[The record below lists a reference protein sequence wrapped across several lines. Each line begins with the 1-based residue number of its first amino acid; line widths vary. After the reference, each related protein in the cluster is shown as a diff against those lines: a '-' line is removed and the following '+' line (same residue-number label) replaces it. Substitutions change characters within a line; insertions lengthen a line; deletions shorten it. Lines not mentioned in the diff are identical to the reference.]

1 MSALGVD
8 VFDRTV
14 QVTNSWLR
22 EIMQDHG
29 PDRQIAWHIL
39 GTVRRTLRDRLP
51 TDLSAHLGAQ
61 LPLLV
66 RGTYY
71 EQFEPS
77 LQPSET
83 DTLAEFLDKV
93 EKGFAMTRPVD
104 TTEAVRSVFKVLSH
118 YIDPGQVAKVRAALP
133 KEVRQLWPDSMVRH

>member
-1 MSALGVD
+1 M
-8 VFDRTV
+8 
-14 QVTNSWLR
+14 
-22 EIMQDHG
+22 EDHG
-29 PDRQIAWHIL
+29 QDRQMAWHIL
-39 GTVRRTLRDRLP
+39 STVLRTLRDRLP

-71 EQFEPS
+71 DQFEPS

-93 EKGFAMTRPVD
+93 EQGFEQTRPVD
-104 TTEAVRSVFKVLSH
+104 STEAVRSVFKVLSH
-118 YIDPGQVAKVRAALP
+118 YIDPGQVAKVRSALP
-133 KEVRQLWPDSMVRH
+133 KQVRALWPDPMTRN